1 MIKREKLAT
10 VILGAGKGKRMK
22 SKKAKVLH
30 LLAGRPIIEYTLDL
44 AKSLQTDKIVLVVGY
59 QGDSAKALFADK
71 KIDIVEQKEQLG
83 TAHAVMQAKDVLKD
97 FRGNILVL
105 SGDVPLLKKKTIA
118 RLLKKHDK
126 SKAVVTVLTARV
138 PDPFGYGRVIRKK
151 DSSIEKIV
159 EEGDATK
166 REKSINEINSGV
178 YCFKKDFLFNTLKAI
193 KRENVQKEFY
203 LTDII
208 EIARKS
214 GLPVN
219 ALLADDFNEIMGI
232 NTRVELANIEQM
244 MRKNILSKL
253 MLKGVSIIDPSSTF
267 IDSTVN
273 IGKDTIIY
281 PHTQIYGNTKIGE
294 DCIILSHSVII
305 NSSIGHSVEI
315 KGFVF
320 ITESIIGNN
329 AKIGPFSHFRPET
342 VLKEG
347 VKIGNFVEI
356 KKSVIGMGSK
366 APHLT
371 YIGDSTIGKK
381 VNIGAGTIT
390 CNYDGSDKHQTIIND
405 EVFVGSDTQ
414 FIAPIK
420 VGKGA
425 VIAAGTT
432 VTKDVPPY
440 SLTLSRAEQINKENW
455 VLQKIKKEKSG
466 KEKKEK

>member
-1 MIKREKLAT
+1 MMKKKKLAI
-10 VILGAGKGKRMK
+10 VILGAGKGERMK

-30 LLAGRPIIEYTLDL
+30 LLAGRPMIEYTVDL
-44 AKSLQTDKIVLVVGY
+44 AESLHSDKIVLVVGY
-59 QGDSAKALFADK
+59 QGDRVKLLLADK

-83 TAHAVMQAKDVLKD
+83 TAHAIIQSKGVLKN
-97 FRGNILVL
+97 FKGNILVL
-105 SGDVPLLKKKTIA
+105 SGDVPLLKKETLI
-118 RLLKKHDK
+118 RLLKEHDK
-126 SKAVVTVLTARV
+126 LGSVVTVLTARI
-138 PDPFGYGRVIRKK
+138 PEPYGYGRVLRKK

-166 REKSINEINSGV
+166 KERRINEINSGI
-178 YCFKKDFLFNTLKAI
+178 YCFKKDFLFNTLQTI
-193 KRENVQKEFY
+193 KRDNVQKEFY

-208 EIARKS
+208 EIARKRN
-214 GLPVN
+214 LPVHT
-219 ALLADDFNEIMGI
+219 LLADDSNEIMGI
-232 NTRVELANIEQM
+232 NTRVDLANIEQT

-253 MLKGVSIIDPSSTF
+253 MLNGVTIIDPSSTF

-294 DCIILSHSVII
+294 DCVIMSHSVII
-305 NSSIGHSVEI
+305 NSSIAHSVEI

-320 ITESIIGNN
+320 ITESTIGNN
-329 AKIGPFSHFRPET
+329 AKIGPFTHFRPET
-342 VLKEG
+342 ILKER

-356 KKSVIGMGSK
+356 KKSVVGMGSK

-390 CNYDGSDKHQTIIND
+390 CNYDGREKHQTIIND
-405 EVFVGSDTQ
+405 GVFVGSDTQ
-414 FIAPIK
+414 FVAPIK

-425 VIAAGTT
+425 YIAAGTT

-440 SLTLSRAEQINKENW
+440 SLTLSRADQINKENW
-455 VLQKIKKEKSG
+455 VLQKIKEEKG
-466 KEKKEK
+466 KKDKKEK